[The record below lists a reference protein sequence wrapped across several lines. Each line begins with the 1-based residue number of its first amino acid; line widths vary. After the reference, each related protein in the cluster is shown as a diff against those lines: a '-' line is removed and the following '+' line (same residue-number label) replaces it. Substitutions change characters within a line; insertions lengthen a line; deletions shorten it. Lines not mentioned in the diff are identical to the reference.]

1 MTKFDRPKNLTHLT
15 ELNQER
21 IKKEFSIEDLALLKE
36 EKEYIYFD
44 RETYYNPHDPENNL
58 CFSCPEYDFKPNVC
72 NSDSI
77 NHKVHRKEYEDIP
90 NITEILEDEK
100 DYEDDY
106 DEEPE
111 TEEPVLVE
119 PILLAETNIN
129 YNDDDIP
136 VIDTTQTID
145 PYVAASPTFS
155 GLASSLKA
163 IEDMEKNATKSK
175 TSPTP
180 EEIEADHQ
188 KAREEF
194 RQLHEWHDPE
204 KTPKYD
210 KNGKPIEDPNRWYI
224 PPEDIPFPRKY

>member
-1 MTKFDRPKNLTHLT
+1 MTKFDRPKNLAHLT

-21 IKKEFSIEDLALLKE
+21 IKKEFSIEDLSVLQE

-58 CFSCPEYDFKPNVC
+58 CFSCPEYDFKPNTC
-72 NSDSI
+72 SSDSI
-77 NHKVHRKEYEDIP
+77 NHKIHRKEYEDIP

-106 DEEPE
+106 DEETE
-111 TEEPVLVE
+111 TEEQVLAE
-119 PILLAETNIN
+119 PILLAESNVI
-129 YNDDDIP
+129 YDDDIP